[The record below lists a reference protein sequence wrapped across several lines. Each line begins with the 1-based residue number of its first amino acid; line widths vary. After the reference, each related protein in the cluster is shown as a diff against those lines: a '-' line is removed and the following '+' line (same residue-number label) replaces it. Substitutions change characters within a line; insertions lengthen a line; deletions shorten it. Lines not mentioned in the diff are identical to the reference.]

1 MKKKI
6 LSMDLLKDKLIQG
19 RYLIPLHMIQGTNV
33 HPENTWVSICFKELS
48 AFFSADFQ
56 FRGDVEITPTGIWLT
71 MKPNH
76 KMDDADIMSAISL
89 RVRLIHDYNLALTRK
104 KFELIITDNDLSDF
118 ELFIRLNDCIRR
130 RVDGT
135 YFIPLNSIRGDDS
148 FCDDSQWLSICSY
161 QFSELFSG
169 ENAVQLD
176 SLGLR
181 INLENEGGI
190 NDDGIKAAISLKAM
204 LVREY
209 NLALTDEGY
218 DLIFIQDDISGFNT
232 FISNNVLEIN
242 RFNS

>member
-1 MKKKI
+1 MKKKF

-19 RYLIPLHMIQGTNV
+19 RYLIPLHMIQGSIV
-33 HPENTWVSICFKELS
+33 HSEDSWVSICFKEVS

-56 FRGDVEITPTGIWLT
+56 FMGDVEITHSGILLT

-89 RVRLIHDYNLALTRK
+89 RVRLMRDYNLAMTSK

-118 ELFIRLNDCIRR
+118 ELFIRLNVCIRPCFN
-130 RVDGT
+130 GA

-148 FCDDSQWLSICSY
+148 ICDDSQWLSICFC

-181 INLENEGGI
+181 INVENEGGI